1 MANFHQI
8 TVEVIKLFP
17 RFETLKLSCHN
28 SITNSVNFFLFL
40 FLLMNI
46 SFSMKNCNCHG
57 EARSTTPTANTRSV
71 NSLDKGQVK
80 LIDAASQTLS
90 TGDIVI
96 TKIIFEDEHEKAK
109 EKVLTSS
116 PKRNNS

>member
-1 MANFHQI
+1 
-8 TVEVIKLFP
+8 
-17 RFETLKLSCHN
+17 
-28 SITNSVNFFLFL
+28 
-40 FLLMNI
+40 
-46 SFSMKNCNCHG
+46 MKNCNCHG
-57 EARSTTPTANTRSV
+57 EARSTTPTTNSRSV
-71 NSLDKGQVK
+71 NVDKGQIK
-80 LIDAASQTLS
+80 MIDAASQTLS

>member
-1 MANFHQI
+1 
-8 TVEVIKLFP
+8 
-17 RFETLKLSCHN
+17 
-28 SITNSVNFFLFL
+28 
-40 FLLMNI
+40 
-46 SFSMKNCNCHG
+46 MKNCNCHG
-57 EARSTTPTANTRSV
+57 EARSTTPTTMRMV
-71 NSLDKGQVK
+71 NSNKGQVK
-80 LIDAASQTLS
+80 MIDAASQTLS

>member
-1 MANFHQI
+1 
-8 TVEVIKLFP
+8 
-17 RFETLKLSCHN
+17 
-28 SITNSVNFFLFL
+28 
-40 FLLMNI
+40 
-46 SFSMKNCNCHG
+46 MKNCNCQG
-57 EARSTTPTANTRSV
+57 ERSTTPTTAGTIRS
-71 NSLDKGQVK
+71 LLEKGQVK
-80 LIDAASQTLS
+80 MVDAASQTLS

>member
-1 MANFHQI
+1 
-8 TVEVIKLFP
+8 
-17 RFETLKLSCHN
+17 
-28 SITNSVNFFLFL
+28 
-40 FLLMNI
+40 
-46 SFSMKNCNCHG
+46 MKNCNCQV
-57 EARSTTPTANTRSV
+57 EQRSTTPTTMLRNAVLV
-71 NSLDKGQVK
+71 NVERKPVK
-80 LIDAASQTLS
+80 VVDTASQTLS